1 MKIGFISQLLRRSF
15 VNELGA
21 ELERRFVD
29 SRKFKAGWR
38 SPLPTD
44 PTMIETSQSGYD
56 EEAAI
61 KSAMMLVWDHTMISY
76 DRLATL
82 WLQVRYLDRNSIA
95 GDLVECGIFK
105 GGAIGMMAL
114 AHIASRSRPVRRL
127 HLFDSFEGLPQPQAD
142 MDGSQATEFVDG
154 RASGALVTTGLLS
167 CSADVSRT
175 LLDERIHY
183 PATLVEY
190 HVGWFQETLPRDA
203 NSITDIGLLRLDGDW
218 YESTRVCLEY
228 LYPKVVRNGVIVIDD
243 YGYWQGCHKAVDE
256 FLSRQPGPIMLHHID
271 SSARY
276 WLKP

>member
-1 MKIGFISQLLRRSF
+1 MHLPLRRSD
-15 VNELGA
+15 LKKLAA

-29 SRKFKAGWR
+29 PRKFKDGWR
-38 SPLPTD
+38 SPFSTD
-44 PTMIETSQSGYD
+44 PTMIQMSQSGYD

-82 WLQVRYLDRNSIA
+82 WLQVRYLDRNGIA
-95 GDLVECGIFK
+95 GDLAECGIFK

-114 AHIASRSRPVRRL
+114 AHIASRSKPVRRL
-127 HLFDSFEGLPQPQAD
+127 HLFDSFEGLPEPQAD
-142 MDGSQATEFVDG
+142 MDGDQATEYVG
-154 RASGALVTTGLLS
+154 GQASGALVTTGLLS
-167 CSADVSRT
+167 CSADVSRR
-175 LLDERIHY
+175 LLDERIRY
-183 PATLVEY
+183 PTTLVQY

-203 NSITDIGLLRLDGDW
+203 DSIPEIGLLRLDGDW

-228 LYPKVVRNGVIVIDD
+228 LYPKVVRNGVVVIDD
-243 YGYWQGCHKAVDE
+243 YGYWQGCHQAVDE

-276 WLKP
+276 WLKL